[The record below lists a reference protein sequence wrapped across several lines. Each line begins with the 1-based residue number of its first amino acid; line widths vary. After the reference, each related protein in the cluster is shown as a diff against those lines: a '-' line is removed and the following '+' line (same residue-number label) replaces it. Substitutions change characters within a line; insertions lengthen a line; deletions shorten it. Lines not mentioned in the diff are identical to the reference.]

1 MRNAPSSYDPP
12 IRTELLAVAL
22 DRSREGID
30 KGIRGG
36 HIPPKNITINGN
48 RRGWTLSTL
57 RDWNPR
63 VAKRLE
69 LILVALI

>member
-1 MRNAPSSYDPP
+1 MQNSPSNYDPP

-30 KGIRGG
+30 KGIRAG
-36 HIPPKNITINGN
+36 HIPPKNIDINGN

-63 VAKRLE
+63 IAKRLE
-69 LILVALI
+69 LLLVALI